1 MNKKILLINP
11 PPNDFYKDM
20 SIIFPNGGLLLLG
33 ELCQKRGCTVRIL
46 EMVAENIKI
55 EDLRYIVSSFR
66 PDIVG
71 ISMNTFQVKWSKN
84 IIKTI
89 KSLGNMLVVVG
100 GVHPTSVG
108 KNILKET
115 PEIDISVIGEG
126 EHSFL
131 EIVEGRPLEE
141 IEGICYDGCQTS
153 KREHITDFS
162 YIPLPNLD
170 FVDLSKF
177 DGTGYWGCS
186 GKSMYIMA
194 SRGCPYRCIFC
205 NKSLF
210 GYKLRVREPDAVINE
225 IKHLHEKY
233 NIEEIFFQDDILNQN
248 RDWVTTIFNLL
259 IKSNL
264 NKEMTFMVAFR
275 ANEKLV
281 DDGLLRLAKEAG
293 VRIIFYGVESGS
305 QRILDNIKKDIKVT
319 EIKRAFKMTR
329 DAGIETVASFIIG
342 LPGENKKSIRET
354 ISLYKEIK
362 PTYADITVATPFPS
376 TKFDELIRNN
386 GCLLNSEYENYKYG
400 GNYIRTEDLSTK
412 QLDYFC
418 SIISFGF
425 HNHEWIFKLPIFLV
439 GRNKYLCNL
448 FNWIVKIFYKRVR
461 RLF

>member
-1 MNKKILLINP
+1 MKKILLINP
-11 PPNDFYKDM
+11 PPNDFHNGM
-20 SIIFPNGGLLLLG
+20 SIMFPNGGILLLG
-33 ELCQKRGCTVRIL
+33 ELCREKGHIVNIL
-46 EMVAENIKI
+46 EMVAENINI
-55 EDLRYIVSSFR
+55 EELRHIVSSLR

-71 ISMNTFQVKWSKN
+71 ISMNTFQVKWSKT

-108 KNILKET
+108 KNIFKEI
-115 PEIDISVIGEG
+115 PEIDVSVIGEG

-141 IEGICYDGCQTS
+141 INGICYNGHQTL
-153 KREHITDFS
+153 KREPITDFS

-177 DGTGYWGCS
+177 DGTSYWGCS
-186 GKSMYIMA
+186 GRSMYIMA

-210 GYKLRVREPDAVINE
+210 GYKLRVREPDTVIDE
-225 IKHLHEKY
+225 IGYLHKKY
-233 NIEEIFFQDDILNQN
+233 NINEIFFQDDILNQN
-248 RDWVTTIFNLL
+248 REWVTTIFNLL

-305 QRILDNIKKDIKVT
+305 QRILNNMKKDINVS
-319 EIKRAFKMTR
+319 EIKRAFKMTI

-342 LPGENKKSIRET
+342 LPGEDEESIRET
-354 ISLYKEIK
+354 ISLYEEIN
-362 PTYADITVATPFPS
+362 PSYADIAVATPFPS
-376 TKFDELIRNN
+376 TKFEELISKN
-386 GCLLNSEYENYKYG
+386 GCLLSSEYENYKYG

-418 SIISFGF
+418 SVISFGF
-425 HNHEWIFKLPIFLV
+425 HSHRWIFKLPIFLV
-439 GRNKYLCNL
+439 GRSKYLYNL
-448 FNWIVKIFYKRVR
+448 FNWIVKIFYIRVR
-461 RLF
+461 RLL

>member
-1 MNKKILLINP
+1 MNMSKKILLINP
-11 PPNDFYKDM
+11 PPNNFHDNM
-20 SIIFPNGGLLLLG
+20 SIMFPNGGLLLLG
-33 ELCQKRGCTVRIL
+33 ELCREKGYKVKIL
-46 EMVAENIKI
+46 EMVAEDISMK
-55 EDLRYIVSSFR
+55 DLKTIISSFR

-71 ISMNTFQVKWSKN
+71 ISMNTFQVKWSK
-84 IIKTI
+84 IIIRTI

-100 GVHPTSVG
+100 GVHPTSIG
-108 KNILKET
+108 KNILKEI
-115 PEIDISVIGEG
+115 PEVDISVIGEG

-131 EIVEGRPLEE
+131 EIVEGKPLEE
-141 IEGICYDGCQTS
+141 IKGICYDGCQTS
-153 KREHITDFS
+153 KREPITDFS

-170 FVDLSKF
+170 LVDLNKF
-177 DGTGYWGCS
+177 DGTKYWGCS
-186 GKSMYIMA
+186 GRSMYVMA

-210 GYKLRVREPDAVINE
+210 GYKLRVREPDTVINE

-233 NIEEIFFQDDILNQN
+233 NIDEIFFQDDILNQN

-305 QRILDNIKKDIKVT
+305 QRILNNMKKDIKVT
-319 EIKRAFKMTR
+319 EIKRAFRMTK

-342 LPGENKKSIRET
+342 LPGENEESIRET
-354 ISLYKEIK
+354 ISLYKEIN
-362 PTYADITVATPFPS
+362 PSYADIAVATPFPS
-376 TKFDELIRNN
+376 TKFDELLRNN
-386 GCLLNSEYENYKYG
+386 GCLLNNVYENYKYG
-400 GNYIRTEDLSTK
+400 GNYIRTENLKTK
-412 QLDYFC
+412 QLDFFC
-418 SIISFGF
+418 SVISFGF
-425 HNHEWIFKLPIFLV
+425 HNHKWIFKLPVFLV
-439 GRNKYLCNL
+439 GRNKHLYNL

-461 RLF
+461 R